1 MKSDDNF
8 WNEFSIPALILG
20 WVAAIS
26 LVGGIVLFYSGSLS
40 DDARILPLPLSLA
53 GASAIIALAL
63 YRPLGAV
70 LFSGLVLAC
79 FVAIAT
85 VALRGGWPQSRIISF
100 TLFGGM
106 MLHVNV
112 KQWQS
117 VLAARRAKAL
127 SRNSTAAVRD
137 P

>member
-8 WNEFSIPALILG
+8 WNEFSRTALILG

-40 DDARILPLPLSLA
+40 ADARILPLVLA
-53 GASAIIALAL
+53 GASAIIALALAL

-70 LFSGLVLAC
+70 LFLGLVLAC
-79 FVAIAT
+79 FAAIAT
-85 VALRGGWPQSRIISF
+85 FALRGGWPQSRIISF
-100 TLFGGM
+100 TPFGGM

-117 VLAARRAKAL
+117 VLAARRSKAPA
-127 SRNSTAAVRD
+127 STAAVRD